1 MHRIDALLP
10 RSLVA
15 RVMLVYTA
23 ALTLL
28 VTSGFGVFLAYAFKA
43 TLDDA
48 EAGAQAMSA
57 LLSPAVADSAI
68 VGDYDTIKRTLD
80 RAITHPL
87 FERAAFIDLKG
98 GRIEVVRQDRPDPT
112 PPDWLVHHVAARQ
125 APVNATITVGGRD
138 YGITRL
144 TVWSERVAADIWQV
158 MRLALLLAV
167 AGILAGIALVWWPLK
182 RWLGQLDRVSDL
194 GTRLQQGGGQ
204 ALLPM
209 RVDQAPLEFQ
219 RTFEV
224 VNQVAASL
232 QAERAQAA
240 VTLASIA
247 EGVATVNRAGVVVL
261 ANPVL
266 GELLGGASAALLG
279 QPIAALLPELD
290 VDPTVQEGWH
300 GRRFE
305 RGERMLEASL
315 APVRSEPGDAAG
327 AVIVLRD
334 VTERQL
340 LENQLR
346 TELDA
351 RAHAME
357 TMSEMLGSA
366 GSAADG
372 LRAGAIEQLSSQVGD
387 MVARL
392 RRQTSQ
398 LHAIFNLTPDGFIAF
413 DAEHRVQFVSP
424 ACVFLTMLPDRQVL
438 GQDEAG
444 LEALL
449 QGRFAESDAQRPL
462 RLQELRDAPRI
473 VQMARPMQRI
483 LSFALHDGGGAETP
497 QLLHIRDVSQ
507 QFELDRLKSEFLSTA
522 AHELRT
528 PMTSIF
534 GFVELLIHREM
545 APERHRE
552 LLQRVHRQSRAMMDI
567 LDELLDLSRI
577 EARRALDFQFGP
589 VCLNEL
595 LRRTV
600 DDFGVPAGREAPAL
614 LPAAQPLWVH
624 ADASKLA
631 QALRNL
637 LSNAYKY
644 SPGGGP
650 VTLRLR
656 PAEDGQ
662 VDIEVEDRGIGMTA
676 QELERVSERFY
687 RADRSG
693 AIPGTGLGM
702 SIVKAIIELMD
713 GSLLLRSEPGRGT
726 TATLRLRVTAA
737 PSGATPASGAPAA
750 A

>member
-1 MHRIDALLP
+1 MSRIDALLP
-10 RSLVA
+10 RSLVS
-15 RVMLVYTA
+15 RVMLVYTV

-28 VTSGFGVFLAYAFKA
+28 VVTGVGVFLAYTFRA

-48 EAGAQAMSA
+48 DSGAQAMSA
-57 LLSPAVADSAI
+57 LLSPAVADSAV
-68 VGDYDTIKRTLD
+68 VGDYDTIRRTLE
-80 RAITHPL
+80 RVITHPL

-112 PPDWLVHHVAARQ
+112 PPDWLVRHVESRQ
-125 APVNATITVGGRD
+125 SPVNATINVGGRD

-144 TVWSERVAADIWQV
+144 SVWSDRVAADIWQV
-158 MRLALLLAV
+158 MRLALLLAALGV
-167 AGILAGIALVWWPLK
+167 LAGLALVWWPLK

-194 GTRLQQGGGQ
+194 GTRLQEGGQ

-209 RVDQAPLEFQ
+209 PVDQAPLEFQ

-247 EGVATVNRAGVVVL
+247 EGVATVNRAGIVVL
-261 ANPVL
+261 TNPVL
-266 GELLGGASAALLG
+266 GELLGGASATLLG

-290 VDPTVQEGWH
+290 VDPTAPDGWLGH
-300 GRRFE
+300 RFE
-305 RGERMLEASL
+305 RGKRMLEASL
-315 APVRSEPGDAAG
+315 APVRSGPDGDAAG

-351 RAHAME
+351 RAHAM
-357 TMSEMLGSA
+357 TAMSQMLGSA
-366 GSAADG
+366 GSVADG
-372 LRAGAIEQLSSQVGD
+372 MRAGAIEQLSSQVGD

-413 DAEHRVQFVSP
+413 DARHRVQFVSP
-424 ACVFLTMLPDRQVL
+424 ACVFLTMLSDRQLL

-449 QGRFAESDAQRPL
+449 QARFAESDALRPL

-473 VQMARPMQRI
+473 VQMAQPMARI
-483 LSFALHDGGGAETP
+483 LSLALHDGGGAETP

-545 APERHRE
+545 SPERHRE

-624 ADASKLA
+624 ADASKLG

-650 VTLRLR
+650 VTLRLQ
-656 PAEDGQ
+656 PADDGQ

-676 QELERVSERFY
+676 QELARVSERFY

-726 TATLRLRVTAA
+726 TATLRLRVTATPTDA
-737 PSGATPASGAPAA
+737 SPATGAPAA

>member
-23 ALTLL
+23 ALSLL
-28 VTSGFGVFLAYAFKA
+28 VASAAGVFLAYAFK
-43 TLDDA
+43 TSLDDA
-48 EAGAQAMSA
+48 ETGAQAMSA

-80 RAITHPL
+80 GAITHPL

-112 PPDWLVHHVAARQ
+112 PPGWLVRHVASRQ

-138 YGITRL
+138 YGVTRL
-144 TVWSERVAADIWQV
+144 TVWSERVAADLWQV

-167 AGILAGIALVWWPLK
+167 AGILAGIALVWWPLR

-194 GTRLQQGGGQ
+194 GARLQQGGQ
-204 ALLPM
+204 ALLPV

-247 EGVATVNRAGVVVL
+247 DGVATVNRAGIVVL

-266 GELLGGASAALLG
+266 GELLGGASATLLG
-279 QPIAALLPELD
+279 QPIAALLPELA
-290 VDPTVQEGWH
+290 VDPTAQDGWH

-366 GSAADG
+366 GSAGDG
-372 LRAGAIEQLSSQVGD
+372 PRAGAIEQLSSQVGD

-413 DAEHRVQFVSP
+413 DAQHRVQFVSP

-449 QGRFAESDAQRPL
+449 QGRFDDPEAQRPL

-473 VQMARPMQRI
+473 VRMAKPMPRI
-483 LSFALHDGGGAETP
+483 LSFALHDGGGADTP

-507 QFELDRLKSEFLSTA
+507 EFELDRLKSEFLSTA

-545 APERHRE
+545 SPERHRE

-577 EARRALDFQFGP
+577 EARRALDFHFAP
-589 VCLNEL
+589 VCLNDL

-614 LPAAQPLWVH
+614 QPAAQPLWVH

-656 PAEDGQ
+656 PAEGGQ

-676 QELERVSERFY
+676 QELARVSERFY

-737 PSGATPASGAPAA
+737 PSGATPASGAAA
-750 A
+750 AA